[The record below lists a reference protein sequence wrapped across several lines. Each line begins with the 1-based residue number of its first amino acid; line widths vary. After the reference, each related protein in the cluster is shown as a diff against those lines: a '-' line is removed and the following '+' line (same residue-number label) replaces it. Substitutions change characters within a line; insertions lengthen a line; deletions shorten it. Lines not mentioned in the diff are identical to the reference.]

1 MAKAKKLTKTEQWL
15 KGQSRQGSKLR
26 DLLPTLSQY
35 RKMSPTMKRKY
46 TRIMTDWKSNSPS
59 RKGLALDRIQKYFYR
74 IPGRTNIQQILG
86 GRIIANMQSL
96 YEQQQE
102 DYFMNPYEE
111 APGGIYRQ
119 GKPGA
124 GYGVMRLDNLKKDKH
139 GKVVGAKTAIQ
150 VAKMMIFRKLDRDQ
164 LTVDNYELKEYLE
177 KVEFYD
183 NGNEQV
189 AVAAYGNGKA
199 RFIDVYN
206 KSTDS
211 TETIEQDLTRKGY
224 PRNKIDWEN
233 PRARRRDDITGW
245 G

>member
-1 MAKAKKLTKTEQWL
+1 MSKAKKLTKTEQWL

-35 RKMSPTMKRKY
+35 RKMTPSMKRKY

-74 IPGRTNIQQILG
+74 IPGRTNIQQVLG
-86 GRIIANMQSL
+86 GRIISNMQSI

-102 DYFMNPYEE
+102 DYFMKPYDE

-119 GKPGA
+119 GKSGA
-124 GYGVMRLDNLKKDKH
+124 GYGFMRLDHLKKDKK
-139 GKVVGAKTAIQ
+139 GKVVGTKTAIQ
-150 VAKMMIFRKLDRDQ
+150 VAKMMIFRKLDRSQ
-164 LTVDNYELKEYLE
+164 LTVDNFELKEFLE
-177 KVEFYD
+177 GVEFYD

-211 TETIEQDLTRKGY
+211 TETIAVDLERKGY